1 VPPHEFA
8 ARARSLVH
16 DAILPGPT
24 GPRVV
29 TKGRREEVIPSAAR
43 LLKSMR
49 GVGYDLTNAV
59 ADLVDNSVSAGATRV
74 DVTIHFDGP
83 DSWIRVADDG
93 AGMGAAQISEAMR
106 LGSARD
112 YESDDLG
119 KFGLGLKTAS
129 LSQARSITVAS
140 RSNPTRRL
148 IDLRV
153 LDLDDVEETDK
164 WEIVH
169 PTADTRPTA
178 AVEPLRDGTGT
189 VVLWTKLDR
198 VLDRN
203 DPWGGWARR
212 HLLQLAERLDLHL
225 GMVFERFIRGAV
237 RGRMGRLAITINGT
251 AVEGWDPYCLDEK
264 TEELP
269 TQDFKVAGGI
279 VRFRPYVLPPR
290 RDFSTDAA
298 WNRASGPNQW
308 NRQQGLYVYRGDRM
322 IQSGGWSYLRSA
334 DEHVKLARAALEFWP
349 DLDEAFQI
357 DISKMRVKLPEELRD
372 QLKAPVAT
380 LTKRADDRYRISGR
394 DGRDGRGT
402 APAPPRPPARPAPTA
417 WAAGT
422 GRTGTDRTGTDRTGT
437 DPGGTLGHDGP
448 ETGGTTSS
456 GATALTSRPVPRPT
470 LATSL
475 ERAAERADATD
486 ALSQIRAELRTT
498 DPDAARD
505 LGW

>member
-1 VPPHEFA
+1 M
-8 ARARSLVH
+8 
-16 DAILPGPT
+16 
-24 GPRVV
+24 V
-29 TKGRREEVIPSAAR
+29 TKGRREEVVPSAAR

-49 GVGYDLTNAV
+49 DVGYDLTNAV
-59 ADLVDNSVSAGATRV
+59 ADLVDNSVSAGAKRI

-93 AGMGAAQISEAMR
+93 SGMGAAQISEAMR
-106 LGSARD
+106 MGSARD
-112 YESDDLG
+112 YGSDDLG

-169 PTADTRPTA
+169 PTADSRPPA
-178 AVEPLRDGTGT
+178 AVKPLQDGTGT

-198 VLDRN
+198 VLARN
-203 DPWGGWARR
+203 DPWGGWAKR

-237 RGRMGRLAITINGT
+237 RGRRGKLAITINGT
-251 AVEGWDPYCLDEK
+251 AVEAWDPYCLDEK

-269 TQDFKVAGGI
+269 VQDFKVAGGV

-298 WNRASGPNQW
+298 WSRASGPNQW

-357 DISKMRVKLPEELRD
+357 DISKMRVKLPEDLRD

-394 DGRDGRGT
+394 DGRGA
-402 APAPPRPPARPAPTA
+402 APAPPRPPAKPGATAKPTGTDPA
-417 WAAGT
+417 
-422 GRTGTDRTGTDRTGT
+422 GTDRTGTDSGE
-437 DPGGTLGHDGP
+437 TLGYDGP

-456 GATALTSRPVPRPT
+456 GTTAPPARPVPRPT
-470 LATSL
+470 LATAL
-475 ERAAERADATD
+475 ERAAERAEATD
-486 ALSQIRAELRTT
+486 ALSRIRAELRTI